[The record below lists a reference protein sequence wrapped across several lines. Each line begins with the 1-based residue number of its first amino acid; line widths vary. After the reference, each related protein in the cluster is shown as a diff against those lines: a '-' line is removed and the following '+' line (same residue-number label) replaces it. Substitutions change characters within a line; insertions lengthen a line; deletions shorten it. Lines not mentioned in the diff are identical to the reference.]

1 MSKHNKLNIA
11 ERLAAAQLAIDAV
24 LADPSVQ
31 AALTPY
37 GYDVAAMT
45 AARALY
51 EEVQAL
57 TAAQKLEYGEQ
68 YEATQLFD
76 AAWATADAAYINSLQ
91 LARIAFK
98 KNSKGQSALGLNGR
112 RKLSYSG
119 WIEQATLFYQ
129 GLLATPAL
137 QAEMTKY
144 GYNVAKWEAEYAL
157 VQAVVAANVTQE
169 REKGEAQDATKARD
183 AALDE
188 LDEWLSDFKAVSQ
201 IALAKM
207 GQKLEGLG
215 FGPVP

>member
-1 MSKHNKLNIA
+1 MSNHTKLNMA
-11 ERLAAAQLAIDAV
+11 ERLSAAQLAIDAV
-24 LADPSVQ
+24 LADPDVQ

-51 EEVQAL
+51 DEVQTL
-57 TAAQKLEYGEQ
+57 TAVQKLEYGEQ
-68 YEATQLFD
+68 YEATQNLNK
-76 AAWATADAAYINSLQ
+76 AWATADAAYTNSLQ

-98 KNSKGQSALGLNGR
+98 KNGKGQSALGLNGR
-112 RKLSYSG
+112 RKESYSG
-119 WIEQATLFYQ
+119 WVEQVTLFYK
-129 GLLATPAL
+129 GLLDSPAL

-144 GYNVAKWEAEYAL
+144 GYNTAKWEAEYAL
-157 VQAVVAANVTQE
+157 VQAVVAANVVQE

-201 IALAKM
+201 IALANM